1 MSLTVGKKSE
11 LLPFL
16 VFFYRYH
23 CYFLMLVCFALIM
36 DVSTS
41 VTKSFLL
48 LSLIQDIFVYLSNP
62 PVISIFAW
70 YRPHQ
75 KGCGFSSNH
84 ALYSNIE
91 GPYVASIHVVPE
103 LKAFSFCWWIFGAH
117 QNCLVSWLSW
127 KWGFNIHVITF
138 CRSIG
143 VVICRAS
150 TGTWCRATLA
160 CPIKVI
166 STKTLPRNGYQV

>member
-1 MSLTVGKKSE
+1 MFDCREKKWTSPVSSILLQKPLLILNVG
-11 LLPFL
+11 
-16 VFFYRYH
+16 
-23 CYFLMLVCFALIM
+23 
-36 DVSTS
+36 S
-41 VTKSFLL
+41 VVAFNF
-48 LSLIQDIFVYLSNP
+48 QDIFVYLSNP

-75 KGCGFSSNH
+75 KGCGLSSNH

-138 CRSIG
+138 SCSIG
-143 VVICRAS
+143 VIIYRTSA
-150 TGTWCRATLA
+150 GTWSGATLA

-166 STKTLPRNGYQV
+166 STKTLTRSGYKV

>member
-1 MSLTVGKKSE
+1 MLCSYNGREHIRDKIISVV
-11 LLPFL
+11 
-16 VFFYRYH
+16 VFNF
-23 CYFLMLVCFALIM
+23 
-36 DVSTS
+36 
-41 VTKSFLL
+41 
-48 LSLIQDIFVYLSNP
+48 QDIFVYLSNP
-62 PVISIFAW
+62 PAISIFAW

-138 CRSIG
+138 RCSIG
-143 VVICRAS
+143 VIICRAS
-150 TGTWCRATLA
+150 AGTWSGATLA

-166 STKTLPRNGYQV
+166 STKTLTRADTRFKRKVRNLAINGHLYNTDQN